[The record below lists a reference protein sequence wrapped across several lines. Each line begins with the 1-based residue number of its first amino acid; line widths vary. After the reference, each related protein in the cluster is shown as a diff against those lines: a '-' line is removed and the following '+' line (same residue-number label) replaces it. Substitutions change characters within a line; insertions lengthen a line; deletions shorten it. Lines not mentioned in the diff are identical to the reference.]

1 MVGRWVEEQR
11 LLKISSYRVR
21 KEKQSGGANGHQC
34 HMLRSWMRTAKW
46 PVEFADDL
54 SDLVLTNFLRLR
66 DKGKGTSDRFITK
79 LSMTSHFS
87 LVVVQLLSCV
97 KLCKAMDCST
107 RGLSFPI
114 SWSFPKFMK
123 ITLYQTTF
131 PDLWYGKMQ
140 LLQHNTRCN
149 EAVGYL
155 SRSWWWAGKPGV
167 LQSMGSQRV
176 DTTERLNW
184 TELRIFSKPLLF
196 LGPQFPHLEK
206 DRRRD
211 RVVFSQTQ
219 NSIFCH
225 PRCSWSMLVLM
236 GMLNQDS
243 GVVKEKPPTP
253 L

>member
-1 MVGRWVEEQR
+1 
-11 LLKISSYRVR
+11 
-21 KEKQSGGANGHQC
+21 
-34 HMLRSWMRTAKW
+34 
-46 PVEFADDL
+46 
-54 SDLVLTNFLRLR
+54 
-66 DKGKGTSDRFITK
+66 
-79 LSMTSHFS
+79 
-87 LVVVQLLSCV
+87 
-97 KLCKAMDCST
+97 MDCST

-131 PDLWYGKMQ
+131 PDLGYGKMQ
-140 LLQHNTRCN
+140 LLQHNTRRN

-225 PRCSWSMLVLM
+225 VNAQEQVKFPLARQMNGSWTRAVLSPSWVLCTVLQ
-236 GMLNQDS
+236 GLNNILWCLAK
-243 GVVKEKPPTP
+243 GKTPTCFKTKERSSSCVCGF
-253 L
+253 